1 MPTLAEAA
9 FWLCLLVG
17 LFGLIY
23 GALGNDR

>member
-9 FWLCLLVG
+9 FVLCLLVG

-23 GALGNDR
+23 GLFGNDR